1 MRQGLRRKAPA
12 GDAGALYISQAGGGI
27 LHLDS
32 DQSRAVDAPCGHILV
47 LAPAGSGKT
56 KVLTERVQRLIKRGA
71 APSSI
76 LCVTFTRKAAGELK
90 ERLKGISGIEQAWI
104 GTFHSICYRILRAES
119 SALSALGYGG
129 GFTIVDATGARAIMK
144 GILNR
149 LGVEASP
156 EEVLHAVSLR
166 WLTLKDDS
174 HGEFLHKAALLYR
187 RHLLE
192 LKAMDFDDLLVNTLR
207 LLQSND
213 EIRLRYAQ
221 RFHHVLIDEFQD
233 LDPCQWEIVKLL
245 TSAHGNLF
253 AVGDPQQAIFGFRGG
268 AVGLIIEY
276 MRDPGTRTY
285 ILRRNYRSTANIVA
299 AANSLIKHGTTMVPI
314 PQFPVR
320 DWGDPID
327 LYVAPND
334 SDEAIYVAE
343 LVWGLLCHGIAPE
356 EIAVLTR
363 TRAQFAP
370 ICRELIRACVPYRF
384 PESTGTAKAVRVMT
398 IHASKGKEFSH
409 VILPGLEEGIIPHF
423 RAANEGDIE
432 EERRLMYVAF
442 TRARDKLC
450 LSYSMER
457 TPGCRPKYVGPSR
470 FLKEI
475 DERLL
480 DIVNFREASAS

>member
-1 MRQGLRRKAPA
+1 M
-12 GDAGALYISQAGGGI
+12 
-27 LHLDS
+27 HLDS
-32 DQSRAVDAPCGHILV
+32 DQSQAVYAPCGYILV

-56 KVLTERVQRLIKRGA
+56 KVLTERVRRLIKRGA

-119 SALSALGYGG
+119 PALGSLGYKS
-129 GFTIVDATGARAIMK
+129 GFTIVDTAGAWAIMK
-144 GILNR
+144 EILKG
-149 LGVEASP
+149 LGVVVRP
-156 EEVLHAVSLR
+156 EEALHAISLCR
-166 WLTLKDDS
+166 LTLKDDS
-174 HGEFLHKAALLYR
+174 CNEFIHNVAPRYR
-187 RHLLE
+187 RRLLE
-192 LKAMDFDDLLVNTLR
+192 LNAMDFDDLLVNTLR

-221 RFHHVLIDEFQD
+221 RFRHVLIDEFQD

-245 TSAHGNLF
+245 TSVHGNLF

-268 AVGLIIEY
+268 AVGIILEY

-285 ILRRNYRSTANIVA
+285 MLRRNYRSTANIVA
-299 AANSLIKHGTTMVPI
+299 AANSLIKHGPTMVPI

-320 DWGDPID
+320 DWGDPIN

-343 LVWGLLCHGIAPE
+343 LIKDLLLRGIAPGG
-356 EIAVLTR
+356 IAVLTR

-384 PESTGTAKAVRVMT
+384 SESTGSAKAVRVMT

-442 TRARDKLC
+442 TRARDKLY

-457 TPGCRPKYVGPSR
+457 TPRGRPKCVGPSR

-480 DIVNFREASAS
+480 DIVNLREASAS

>member
-1 MRQGLRRKAPA
+1 M
-12 GDAGALYISQAGGGI
+12 
-27 LHLDS
+27 HLDS
-32 DQSRAVDAPCGHILV
+32 DQSQAVDAPCGYILV

-56 KVLTERVQRLIKRGA
+56 KVLTERVRRLIKRGA

-90 ERLKGISGIEQAWI
+90 ERLSGIPGIGQAWI

-119 SALSALGYGG
+119 SALGSLGYKS
-129 GFTIVDATGARAIMK
+129 GFTIVDTAGARAIMK
-144 GILNR
+144 EVLR
-149 LGVEASP
+149 DLSVEVRP
-156 EEVLHAVSLR
+156 EEALHAVSLCR
-166 WLTLKDDS
+166 LTLKDDS
-174 HGEFLHKAALLYR
+174 HDGFLHKAALLYR
-187 RHLLE
+187 RRLLE
-192 LKAMDFDDLLVNTLR
+192 LNAMDFEALLVNTLR

-245 TSAHGNLF
+245 TSVHGNLF

-268 AVGLIIEY
+268 AVGITLEY

-314 PQFPVR
+314 PQVPVR
-320 DWGDPID
+320 DWGGPVN

-343 LVWGLLCHGIAPE
+343 LIKDLFLKGIAPE

-363 TRAQFAP
+363 TRAQFTP
-370 ICRELIRACVPYRF
+370 ICRELIRARVPYRF
-384 PESTGTAKAVRVMT
+384 SESTGPAKAVRVMT
-398 IHASKGKEFSH
+398 IHASKGKEFGH

-423 RAANEGDIE
+423 RAANESDVE
-432 EERRLMYVAF
+432 EERKLMYVAL
-442 TRARDKLC
+442 TRARDKLY
-450 LSYSMER
+450 LSYSMGR
-457 TPGCRPKYVGPSR
+457 TPGGRPEYAEPSR

-480 DIVNFREASAS
+480 DIANLREASAS

>member
-1 MRQGLRRKAPA
+1 M
-12 GDAGALYISQAGGGI
+12 
-27 LHLDS
+27 HLDP

-56 KVLTERVQRLIKRGA
+56 KVLTERMGRLIKRGA

-76 LCVTFTRKAAGELK
+76 LCITFTRKAAGELK
-90 ERLKGISGIEQAWI
+90 DRLSGTPGTGQAWI

-119 SALSALGYGG
+119 SPLSALGYGG

-156 EEVLHAVSLR
+156 EEVLRAVSLCR
-166 WLTLKDDS
+166 LTLKDDPRD
-174 HGEFLHKAALLYR
+174 GFLHKAASLYR
-187 RHLLE
+187 RRLLE
-192 LKAMDFDDLLVNTLR
+192 LNAMDFDDLLVNTLW
-207 LLQSND
+207 LLQSSD
-213 EIRLRYAQ
+213 EIRLRYAR
-221 RFHHVLIDEFQD
+221 RFRHVLIDEFQD

-245 TSAHGNLF
+245 ASVHGNLF
-253 AVGDPQQAIFGFRGG
+253 AVGDPQQEIFAFKGG
-268 AVGLIIEY
+268 AVGITLEY
-276 MRDPGTRTY
+276 MRNSSTRTY
-285 ILRRNYRSTANIVA
+285 MLRRNYRSAGNIVV
-299 AANSLIKHGTTMVPI
+299 AANSLIKHGTTTVPI

-327 LYVAPND
+327 LYVASNNQ
-334 SDEAIYVAE
+334 DEAIYVAE
-343 LVWGLLCHGIAPE
+343 LIKDLPLKGIAPG

-363 TRAQFAP
+363 TRAQLAP
-370 ICRELIRACVPYRF
+370 ICRELIQARVPFRLS
-384 PESTGTAKAVRVMT
+384 EGTGPAKAIKVMT

-423 RAANEGDIE
+423 RAANESDAE
-432 EERRLMYVAF
+432 EERRLMCVAL
-442 TRARDKLC
+442 TSARDKLY
-450 LSYSMER
+450 LSYSMEK
-457 TPGCRPKYVGPSR
+457 TPGRRPEYVGPSR

>member
-1 MRQGLRRKAPA
+1 M
-12 GDAGALYISQAGGGI
+12 
-27 LHLDS
+27 HLDS
-32 DQSRAVDAPCGHILV
+32 DQSRAVYAPCGHILV
-47 LAPAGSGKT
+47 VAPAGSGKT
-56 KVLTERVQRLIKRGA
+56 KVLTERVRRLIGGGA
-71 APSSI
+71 TPSSI

-90 ERLKGISGIEQAWI
+90 ERLSGIPGIGQTWI

-129 GFTIVDATGARAIMK
+129 GFTIVDTAGTLAIVKEVLK
-144 GILNR
+144 GLS
-149 LGVEASP
+149 VEVRP
-156 EEVLHAVSLR
+156 EEALHAISLCR
-166 WLTLKDDS
+166 LTLRDDS
-174 HGEFLHKAALLYR
+174 CDGFLHKAASLYR
-187 RHLLE
+187 RRLLE
-192 LKAMDFDDLLVNTLR
+192 LNAMDFDDLLVNTLW

-221 RFHHVLIDEFQD
+221 RFRHVLMDEFQD

-245 TSAHGNLF
+245 TSVHGNLF
-253 AVGDPQQAIFGFRGG
+253 AVGDPQQEIFAFKGG
-268 AVGLIIEY
+268 AVGITLEY
-276 MRDPGTRTY
+276 MRNSSTRTY

-299 AANSLIKHGTTMVPI
+299 AANSLIKRGTTTVPI

-343 LVWGLLCHGIAPE
+343 LIKDLLLQGIAPR

-370 ICRELIRACVPYRF
+370 ICRELIRAGVPYRF
-384 PESTGTAKAVRVMT
+384 SESTGPAKAVRMMT
-398 IHASKGKEFSH
+398 IHASKGKEFGH

-423 RAANEGDIE
+423 RAANESDAE
-432 EERRLMYVAF
+432 EERRLMYVAL
-442 TRARDKLC
+442 TRARDKLY

-457 TPGCRPKYVGPSR
+457 AHGGRPECTEPSR
-470 FLKEI
+470 FLDEI
-475 DERLL
+475 DEKLL
-480 DIVNFREASAS
+480 DIVNLREASAS